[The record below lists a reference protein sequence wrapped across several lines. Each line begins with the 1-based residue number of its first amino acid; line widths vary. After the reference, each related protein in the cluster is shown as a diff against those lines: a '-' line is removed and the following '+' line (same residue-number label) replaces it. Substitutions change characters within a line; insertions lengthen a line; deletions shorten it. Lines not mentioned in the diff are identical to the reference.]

1 MYHFVHARTSVLQKI
16 LHMLRANATRK
27 DALPSQGLF
36 KILIGFY
43 QVLSSF
49 ISTFPVRWP
58 DEQEDVMKSASVLPF
73 TLNSKP

>member
-1 MYHFVHARTSVLQKI
+1 VYHFVHARTSVLQKV

-27 DALPSQGLF
+27 DALPLQGLL

-58 DEQEDVMKSASVLPF
+58 DEQEDLMKTASVLPL
-73 TLNSKP
+73 TPNSKP